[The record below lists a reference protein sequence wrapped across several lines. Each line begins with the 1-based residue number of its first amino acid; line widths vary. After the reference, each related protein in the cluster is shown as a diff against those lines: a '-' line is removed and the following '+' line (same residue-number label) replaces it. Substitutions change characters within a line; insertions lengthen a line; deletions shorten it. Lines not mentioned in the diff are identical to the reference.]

1 MTQIAVSVAL
11 SAECVGLSGTAAIG
25 HMYRVDENRRNT
37 LTPLNIVLD
46 GSTSGRHPLR
56 ARRAGLEA
64 VEKVFTAWIW
74 GSGFIAG
81 RTPPGDRVTN
91 RPVTLM
97 EVLHLGHRTMVTYE

>member
-1 MTQIAVSVAL
+1 LRRLAMARGAAPVRTWEASSAKGDIGISVGGAGRGRPP
-11 SAECVGLSGTAAIG
+11 EAA
-25 HMYRVDENRRNT
+25 
-37 LTPLNIVLD
+37 
-46 GSTSGRHPLR
+46 

-74 GSGFIAG
+74 SSGFIAG

-97 EVLHLGHRTMVTYE
+97 EVLHLGHRTMVT

>member
-1 MTQIAVSVAL
+1 MVYPVNCKLDPNMRAGRGRPPQ
-11 SAECVGLSGTAAIG
+11 AA
-25 HMYRVDENRRNT
+25 
-37 LTPLNIVLD
+37 
-46 GSTSGRHPLR
+46 